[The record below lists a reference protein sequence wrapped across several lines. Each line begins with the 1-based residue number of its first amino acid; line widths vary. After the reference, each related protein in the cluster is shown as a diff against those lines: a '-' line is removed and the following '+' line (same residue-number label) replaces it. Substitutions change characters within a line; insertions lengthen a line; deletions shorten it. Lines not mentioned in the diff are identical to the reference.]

1 VKCKWCNNE
10 AVDHDHEGG
19 YKGYCGKDCKNL
31 YMDFKNGIDLMK
43 LQEKPQL
50 DAEQWERFKKLE
62 ALSITGRYP
71 EWETELK
78 DVIRPK

>member
-1 VKCKWCNNE
+1 
-10 AVDHDHEGG
+10 
-19 YKGYCGKDCKNL
+19 
-31 YMDFKNGIDLMK
+31 MDFKNGIDLMK